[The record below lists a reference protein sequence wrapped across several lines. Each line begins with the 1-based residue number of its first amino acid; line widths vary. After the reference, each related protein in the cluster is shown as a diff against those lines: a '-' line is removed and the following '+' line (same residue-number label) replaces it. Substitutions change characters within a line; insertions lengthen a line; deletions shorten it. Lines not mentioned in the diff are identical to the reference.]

1 MSRRLAHRRGSLL
14 LGVML
19 IVMIAAM
26 VGLSMLSAASIHQG
40 EAKGTLRRSQSR
52 ALAWSGVLAAVSQ
65 MESQRSD
72 ILAGSEP
79 SLKTAWSLGE
89 GSVVRLVPPTAS
101 TALIVSES
109 AKLDANL
116 GSAEMLAKLDG
127 LASGLEA
134 RVVQARTERT
144 FESAE
149 ELARVDG
156 ITPRALYGEA
166 DRRTPE
172 ANDSTAAQTST
183 RETPLLGQLTVF
195 STDGTFRM
203 GTDSNDTQ
211 PARIACAKPWPP
223 DDATRASAILGEELA
238 KAIEAALKSA
248 NGWTNEKQIVQALR
262 RLNIEPKEWGKVLDA
277 LTPWNGEVSAGKI
290 DLNRASPEVL
300 ATIPGVGP
308 EHAPAVADARESLSP
323 DLRSNVAWPLEQ
335 GILSQDEFERA
346 IPWLT
351 TRSTMWR
358 IRVEAGFRRG
368 GESNETAPEDAEIG
382 DRSALEAVIDLTGE
396 RVRVAYLRDVTYLEA
411 ELALEE
417 TGRVIADADETD
429 ARPEAAPVAPP
440 NPIASPAP
448 PPVSGRLSMDRMESS
463 RRPTRS
469 VQPAKSDGGRSSS
482 SADAARAARLGRWTR
497 GTSGDPPSAASPED

>member
-1 MSRRLAHRRGSLL
+1 MSRRLARRRGSLL
-14 LGVML
+14 LGVLL

-26 VGLSMLSAASIHQG
+26 VGLSMLSAASTHQG

-65 MESQRSD
+65 MESQRSE

-79 SLKTAWSLGE
+79 ILKTAWSLGE
-89 GSVVRLVPPTAS
+89 GSVIRLIPPTAS
-101 TALIVSES
+101 MALIVSES

-134 RVVQARTERT
+134 RVVQTRTERA

-166 DRRTPE
+166 DRSTPM
-172 ANDSTAAQTST
+172 ANDSTSAQTSIL
-183 RETPLLGQLTVF
+183 ETPLLGQLTVF
-195 STDGTFRM
+195 STDGTFRVT
-203 GTDSNDTQ
+203 TDANDTQ
-211 PARIACAKPWPP
+211 PARIPCAKPWGP
-223 DDATRASAILGEELA
+223 DEAARATAILGEELA

-248 NGWTNEKQIVQALR
+248 NGWTTETQIVQALR
-262 RLNIEPKEWGKVLDA
+262 RLSIDSKEWGKVLDA

-290 DLNRASPEVL
+290 DINRASPEVL
-300 ATIPGVGP
+300 ATIPGIGP
-308 EHAPAVADARESLSP
+308 EHAPAIADARESLSP
-323 DLRSNVAWPLEQ
+323 NLRSSVAWPLEQ

-368 GESNETAPEDAEIG
+368 AESDETAPEDTEIG

-417 TGRVIADADETD
+417 SGRVIADADETD
-429 ARPEAAPVAPP
+429 ARPEATPAAPP
-440 NPIASPAP
+440 NPTASRP
-448 PPVSGRLSMDRMESS
+448 PGPVSGRLSMDRMESS

-469 VQPAKSDGGRSSS
+469 VQPGKSDGGRSSTG
-482 SADAARAARLGRWTR
+482 AEAAKAARLGRWTR
-497 GTSGDPPSAASPED
+497 GTSADPPSTTSPAD